1 MIKSILKEEIKKKTM
16 NSQKIENEID
26 DDDFELK
33 MKSPIKIIKRQ
44 KVDTIEE
51 EIWKSNET
59 NLNTSQEK
67 IDKLMLSFHDFV
79 VEYKENPK
87 NKDLFMKY

>member
-1 MIKSILKEEIKKKTM
+1 MY
-16 NSQKIENEID
+16 SQKTESEID

-33 MKSPIKIIKRQ
+33 MKPPMKIIKRQ

-59 NLNTSQEK
+59 IYKKSNLNTS
-67 IDKLMLSFHDFV
+67 
-79 VEYKENPK
+79 
-87 NKDLFMKY
+87 